1 MLLYLRRIKEN
12 RSEDIG
18 VQKTQANLGQLE
30 KYNNR
35 FVYSVEK
42 LDEDF
47 GVFSYSIGKLGL
59 EKLDKNSAE
68 LYLFPNTD
76 KEWTAQ
82 AKKIACKILLEK
94 AFQEFK
100 LKEVYVFL
108 EQDKKEEREILCE
121 IGFASENRSGQIK
134 EHYVHQDKEKFFI
147 KNCIKILVTGVT
159 GKLGYDVIRELA
171 LRQYSVVGCSKA
183 DSCKIERPD
192 TKQIIPYIFLDIT
205 DEESVVKVMEHVK
218 PDAVI
223 HCSAWTA
230 VDDAELEKNKKEV
243 YAINVEGTRNLAK
256 ACKDYNAKLMYITTD
271 YAFDGTGEAPWSAD
285 CYDFA
290 PLNYYGKT
298 KLQGEQEITKILK
311 QYFIVR
317 TEWAFGANGRNFVDV
332 LLETAKKRN
341 QITVVDDQIGSP
353 TFFYDLAKL
362 LADMIVTEK
371 YGYYNAVNSGEYVSR
386 YQYAK
391 EIFRQAAEMGYQEYS
406 LENLTVDAVSTAEY
420 SKSRAVRPLNS
431 RLDQSKLMKAG
442 FVPLPDWKDALARYL
457 RGKLTCSSQ

>member
-1 MLLYLRRIKEN
+1 MLLYLRRIKEAI
-12 RSEDIG
+12 SEDIK
-18 VQKTQANLGQLE
+18 VQKAETSLEQLKE
-30 KYNNR
+30 YDNR
-35 FVYSVEK
+35 IVYSVEK

-59 EKLDKNSAE
+59 EKREKNLAE
-68 LYLFPNTD
+68 IYLFPNAD
-76 KEWTAQ
+76 KEWTRE
-82 AKKIACKILLEK
+82 AKKTACKILLEK
-94 AFQEFK
+94 VFQELK
-100 LKEVYVFL
+100 LKEVCVFL
-108 EQDKKEEREILCE
+108 EQDKTEEREIFSEL
-121 IGFASENRSGQIK
+121 GFILDDRDQNEECYTYQEKQKFFMENR
-134 EHYVHQDKEKFFI
+134 
-147 KNCIKILVTGVT
+147 IKILVTGVT

-171 LRQYSVVGCSKA
+171 LRRHFVVGCSRA
-183 DSCKIERPD
+183 DSCEIECPD
-192 TKQIIPYIFLDIT
+192 TGQIIPYIPLDIT
-205 DEESVVKVMEHVK
+205 NKENVAEVMEYVK

-243 YAINVEGTRNLAK
+243 YAINVEGTKNLAK

-271 YAFDGTGEAPWSAD
+271 YAFDGGGETPWQAD

-298 KLQGEQEITKILK
+298 KLQGEQEITAILK
-311 QYFIVR
+311 EYFIVR
-317 TEWAFGANGRNFVDV
+317 TEWAFGVNGRNFVDV

-371 YGYYNAVNSGEYVSR
+371 YGYYNAVNSGAYVSR
-386 YQYAK
+386 YHYAK
-391 EIFRQAAEMGYQEYS
+391 EIFRQAAEMGHQEYS
-406 LENLTVDAVSTAEY
+406 LKNLTVDAVSTAEY
-420 SKSRAVRPLNS
+420 SKLGAVRPLNS

-442 FVPLPDWKDALARYL
+442 FAPLPDWKDALARYL
-457 RGKLTCSSQ
+457 RGKLTCSQ